1 MVVPG
6 LGPYKPIEHMNLCRK
21 LVAVTFRKVTGY
33 SDLVIFDRETETR
46 LYETL
51 QFDNISCLKIFDSL
65 SVVGSRSGLLGIVY
79 ASIP

>member
-1 MVVPG
+1 MS
-6 LGPYKPIEHMNLCRK
+6 LCRK
-21 LVAVTFRKVTGY
+21 LLAVSFRKVSGY
-33 SDLVIFDRETETR
+33 TDLDIFDRETETR
-46 LYETL
+46 LYETV